1 MVMKMEEEYFVKIS
15 GANVVYT
22 KIDTVKSMLRRLKRL
37 KMELEDLKKES
48 VEKKRLL
55 VEQIKEATETIKFI
69 EKHMPKSQI
78 NKKKFKDVEKLP
90 EVKKGKTRG
99 RVMRTKTEITKPKIS
114 HGTVRELSDLRS
126 ELEKLK
132 KELEE

>member
-1 MVMKMEEEYFVKIS
+1 MEDEYFVKIS

-48 VEKKRLL
+48 VEKKKLL
-55 VEQIKEATETIKFI
+55 VEQLGEANETLKFI
-69 EKHMPKSQI
+69 EKHMPRSKIKKSKKEKVI
-78 NKKKFKDVEKLP
+78 EKIPMKATKKKA
-90 EVKKGKTRG
+90 
-99 RVMRTKTEITKPKIS
+99 TKTTRRKVKMEKPTIS
-114 HGTVRELSDLRS
+114 HGTVMELSDLRS

-132 KELEE
+132 KELE